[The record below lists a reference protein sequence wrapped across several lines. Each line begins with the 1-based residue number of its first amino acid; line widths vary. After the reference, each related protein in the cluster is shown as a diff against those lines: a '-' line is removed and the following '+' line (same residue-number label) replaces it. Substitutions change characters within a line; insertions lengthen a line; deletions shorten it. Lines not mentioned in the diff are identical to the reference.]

1 MPGIDWKR
9 ETAVSKSVT
18 GTRGQGPWGLGNSG
32 TSGRGDSETR
42 GVGEVGKWGRG
53 DVGTRGLEDV
63 ATHFYHLLNFSSYFT
78 KSSSVDRNC
87 VVPRF

>member
-18 GTRGQGPWGLGNSG
+18 GTRGRGNR
-32 TSGRGDSETR
+32 GRGDLGTRGRRDVETR
-42 GVGEVGKWGRG
+42 RLGESGRWGG
-53 DVGTRGLEDV
+53 GEVGTRGLEDV